1 MSALVAV
8 QAVIATGIGLDEAIR
23 AFAAG
28 HPMTALTWFLGSL
41 AMFCAGLAVAYVK
54 GEQS

>member
-1 MSALVAV
+1 MTALVAL
-8 QAVIATGIGLDEAIR
+8 QALIATGIGLDETIR
-23 AFAAG
+23 AFTAG
-28 HPMTALTWFLGSL
+28 HPMAALTWLLGSF